1 MKSGAEQGPGIFSDR
16 REAGRL
22 LGEALQRKYAGR
34 DLVVLGLPRGGVP
47 VAHEVARVLG
57 APLDV
62 LAVRKLGA
70 PFNREFAL
78 GAIATGGARVLDL
91 DSMAYL
97 GFEEADIDPIVAR
110 EQAELERRERLYR
123 SGRGPLDVRGKT
135 VLLVDDGIATGSTMA
150 AAVQAARTLG
160 CRAVVA
166 AAPTASREAVAHLE
180 RAADAVEV
188 LRVPEPYIAVGVWY
202 GAFPQLTDG
211 EVVDLLAKTATQ
223 A

>member
-1 MKSGAEQGPGIFSDR
+1 MKRGAERGPDIFSDR

-22 LGEALQRKYAGR
+22 LGEALHAKYAGR
-34 DLVVLGLPRGGVP
+34 DIVVLGLPRGGVP

-97 GFEEADIDPIVAR
+97 GFEEADLDPIVAR

-123 SGRGPLDVRGKT
+123 SGRGPLDLREKT
-135 VLLVDDGIATGSTMA
+135 AILVDDGIATGSTMA
-150 AAVQAARTLG
+150 AAVQAARALG

-202 GAFPQLTDG
+202 GAFPQLTDD
-211 EVVDLLAKTATQ
+211 EVVDLLARTAPR